1 MRRIKKLLSPLT
13 AATTRARAAPHATP
27 SASGFLTIG
36 TTTYIDPRGSYPLD
50 HRLNGFATLIIND
63 TNHHITIVTE
73 RNHNDPPTPP
83 PTRSSP
89 RRTHGDTPGGQRAG
103 GVRRGP

>member
-1 MRRIKKLLSPLT
+1 MRRIKKLLTPLT
-13 AATTRARAAPHATP
+13 AATTRARAAPDATP

-50 HRLNGFATLIIND
+50 HRLNGYATLIIND

-83 PTRSSP
+83 PDQILAP
-89 RRTHGDTPGGQRAG
+89 GQRTETH
-103 GVRRGP
+103 RGDSVQVG